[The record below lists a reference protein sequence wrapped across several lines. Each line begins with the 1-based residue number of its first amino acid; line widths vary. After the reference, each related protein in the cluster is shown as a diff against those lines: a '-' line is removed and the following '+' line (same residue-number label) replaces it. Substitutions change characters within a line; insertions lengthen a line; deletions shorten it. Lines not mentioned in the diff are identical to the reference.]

1 MTGDI
6 NDAQVL
12 TAGQVYVGKPQLDRD
27 APFFFLFQAVRV
39 DACDRFH
46 EGGLAVVDVPGG
58 AQDDLFQRFTLLM
71 AFYAERPAALFFG
84 TSMESRSPVAVS
96 AARAIPFVQGLVL
109 GGRMRRSATLPLPE
123 ILEHISQPHQKDR

>member
-6 NDAQVL
+6 HDAQVL

-39 DACDRFH
+39 DACDRLH

-96 AARAIPFVQGLVL
+96 PRGQFRLCRAWFWAGAC
-109 GGRMRRSATLPLPE
+109 GGQRLFRFLKYSNT
-123 ILEHISQPHQKDR
+123 